1 MVRKLLFSVALLVL
15 GGALACEQVFAASRG
30 LTIQLRGANTKDA
43 PVVGKVQLYTK
54 SYALVIGINDYR
66 NGWPRLSMAVKNAK
80 KIAEE
85 LDARG
90 FDVSLK
96 INPNSAQLKNAFEDF
111 LSSKAQI
118 QRHVFSC
125 GLRGTATPREATG
138 S

>member
-1 MVRKLLFSVALLVL
+1 
-15 GGALACEQVFAASRG
+15 